1 MPLTPLVPV
10 TSGSAAAGHS
20 GRWRPMARELLTFGV
35 VGLAGLVVDVGVFN
49 TLRYA
54 GDPGLLEGKP
64 LTAKVLSV
72 VVATVVTY
80 LGNRH
85 VTWRERP
92 WGDRR
97 REYVT
102 FFALNG
108 VGMSVALV
116 CLGVSHYVLGLTSAL
131 ADNLSANV
139 VGLVLGTAFRF
150 WAYRRFVFP
159 AETVHEPPAVVSG
172 QVSGQV
178 R

>member
-1 MPLTPLVPV
+1 
-10 TSGSAAAGHS
+10 
-20 GRWRPMARELLTFGV
+20 MARELLSFGL
-35 VGLAGLVVDVGVFN
+35 VGLAGLVVDVAVFN

-54 GDPGLLEGKP
+54 GDPGLLEDKP

-72 VVATVVTY
+72 VVATFVTY
-80 LGNRH
+80 LGNRYL
-85 VTWRERP
+85 TWRDRP

-97 REYVT
+97 REYVI

-116 CLGVSHYVLGLTSAL
+116 CLAVSHYLLGLTSAL
-131 ADNLSANV
+131 ADNVSANV

-159 AETVHEPPAVVSG
+159 VAPTAKPSPTLPRPASG
-172 QVSGQV
+172 QA

>member
-1 MPLTPLVPV
+1 
-10 TSGSAAAGHS
+10 
-20 GRWRPMARELLTFGV
+20 MARELVTFGL
-35 VGLAGLVVDVGVFN
+35 VGLAGLVVDVAVFN
-49 TLRYA
+49 TLRFA
-54 GDPGLLEGKP
+54 GDPGLLEHKP

-72 VVATVVTY
+72 VVATLVTY

-85 VTWRERP
+85 LTWRDRP

-97 REYVT
+97 REYLI

-108 VGMSVALV
+108 VGMSVALL

-131 ADNLSANV
+131 ADNVSANV

-159 AETVHEPPAVVSG
+159 HRPADEPAPRLPSPASG
-172 QVSGQV
+172 QG